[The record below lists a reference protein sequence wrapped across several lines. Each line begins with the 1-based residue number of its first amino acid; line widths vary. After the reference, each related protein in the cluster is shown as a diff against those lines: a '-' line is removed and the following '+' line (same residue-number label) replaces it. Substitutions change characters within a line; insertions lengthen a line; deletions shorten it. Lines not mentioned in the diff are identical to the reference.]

1 MPRWHVVALCS
12 VVGLLSSA
20 SAKAHSWY
28 PLSCCSEK
36 DCRALIEAE
45 GEIVSET
52 AEGWR
57 LWDGRLVKRGTAK
70 PSPDGKFHLCEARS
84 RSILCF
90 FVPPGSS

>member
-1 MPRWHVVALCS
+1 MARWQAMSLCALAT
-12 VVGLLSSA
+12 LLGSA
-20 SAKAHSWY
+20 SAKAHEWY
-28 PLSCCSEK
+28 PLNCCSEK
-36 DCRALIEAE
+36 DCRALIEAN

-57 LWDGRLVKRGTAK
+57 LWDGRLVKRGMAK
-70 PSPDGKFHLCEARS
+70 LSPDGKFHLCETRS